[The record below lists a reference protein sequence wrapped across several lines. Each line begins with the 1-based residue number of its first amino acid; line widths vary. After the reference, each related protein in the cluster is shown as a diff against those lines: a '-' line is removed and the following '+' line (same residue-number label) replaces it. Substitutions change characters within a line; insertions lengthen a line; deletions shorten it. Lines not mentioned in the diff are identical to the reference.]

1 MTENG
6 ISILGVKRRGLN
18 RRTYKL
24 KRSFT
29 LCMFIRKHTVNT
41 GGKKA
46 EGKKAGVKRRVTVQT
61 TLSFNFSPHYTLP
74 AFRYTVSQ

>member
-1 MTENG
+1 MSEKPIIIFKCTLNIPYRYDRKWYFNTG
-6 ISILGVKRRGLN
+6 GKKAGVK

-29 LCMFIRKHTVNT
+29 FCMFIRKHTVNT

-46 EGKKAGVKRRVTVQT
+46 EGKKAGVKGRG
-61 TLSFNFSPHYTLP
+61 
-74 AFRYTVSQ
+74 

>member
-1 MTENG
+1 MTAKG
-6 ISILGVKRRGLN
+6 ISILGVERRGVK
-18 RRTYKL
+18 RRTYNP

-46 EGKKAGVKRRVTVQT
+46 GVKRRGVKRRGVK
-61 TLSFNFSPHYTLP
+61 
-74 AFRYTVSQ
+74 RRG

>member
-6 ISILGVKRRGLN
+6 ISILWVKRLGVK

-29 LCMFIRKHTVNT
+29 LCMFIRKHTVDT

-46 EGKKAGVKRRVTVQT
+46 EGKNAGI
-61 TLSFNFSPHYTLP
+61 
-74 AFRYTVSQ
+74 

>member
-1 MTENG
+1 MTLTENG
-6 ISILGVKRRGLN
+6 ISILGVK

-29 LCMFIRKHTVNT
+29 LCMYIRKHTVNT

-46 EGKKAGVKRRVTVQT
+46 GGKKAGGKRAGVKRRVT
-61 TLSFNFSPHYTLP
+61 HIIH
-74 AFRYTVSQ
+74 

>member
-6 ISILGVKRRGLN
+6 ISILGVKRRGVK

-41 GGKKA
+41 GVKRHG
-46 EGKKAGVKRRVTVQT
+46 GKKAGVKGRG
-61 TLSFNFSPHYTLP
+61 
-74 AFRYTVSQ
+74 